1 MPKRIDFFHEHPANI
16 FGAFYPLGYVVLA
29 FAERQVA
36 ERVKLQL
43 LNDHFEEAD
52 IAILGP
58 EDLIETE
65 GGEGGHADGFASA
78 MGGETKIMEK
88 HRDLAKSGATFLM
101 VFAPDN
107 ASTER
112 VANVVKA
119 FTPLTADK
127 YERLTIHGL

>member
-36 ERVKLQL
+36 ERVRQQL
-43 LNDHFEEAD
+43 LNDRFEE
-52 IAILGP
+52 
-58 EDLIETE
+58 
-65 GGEGGHADGFASA
+65 ADGFASA
-78 MGGETKIMEK
+78 LGGETKIMEK

-107 ASTER
+107 ALTER